1 MKNTSNTYRLSYSSC
16 GSTFYIDLTIEEL
29 REEAKKYGVPDKL
42 IADCTGSQLID
53 LLHYGFKV
61 N

>member
-1 MKNTSNTYRLSYSSC
+1 MKTTSNTYRLSYSSC

-42 IADCTGSQLID
+42 IEGSTGLQLID
-53 LLHYGFKV
+53 LLHYGYIG
-61 N
+61 